1 MIALHCKAFF
11 IENANFRLAAY
22 LYDMLIKQSISK
34 ASPNDIPEIIQLVNN
49 AYRGEKSRQGWTHE
63 ADLIDGDLRTDFNDL
78 EQLMQDRGSVFLKYI
93 ENGRIAGSVYL
104 QKQNEILYLGMLSV
118 DPTIQA
124 KGIGKQLLAAAEDH
138 ARNMGCKAIEMT
150 VISKRMELVKW
161 YKRHGYNDTGI
172 RKPFQTEERFGYPRE
187 PLEFIVLVKSLIQ

>member
-1 MIALHCKAFF
+1 MKALQRKAFF

-22 LYDMLIKQSISK
+22 LYGMLIKQPISK
-34 ASPNDIPEIIQLVNN
+34 ATQDDIPEIIQLVNN

-150 VISKRMELVKW
+150 VIS
-161 YKRHGYNDTGI
+161 
-172 RKPFQTEERFGYPRE
+172 
-187 PLEFIVLVKSLIQ
+187 